1 MKPIKYLL
9 VGFCFFN
16 VLALEAQVVEYVR
29 ASWREDPSRTLSLIW
44 NAPSEDGLEHTLYY
58 DTKDHGQ
65 NVNSYAYKSRSHFV
79 RDYKG
84 MQNTYVRL
92 SDLVPGER
100 YYFLIQTPEGTSRR
114 YWFETIPDSKSSRL
128 SFIAGG
134 DSRTNHFARKRGNEL
149 VAKLRAH
156 AVFFDGDMTTFG
168 TGWEWRRWM
177 DHWQETIAPDGRIT
191 PIIVARGNHEKSDRM
206 VQYLFDTPRKAYY
219 HLTFADGLFDSFILN
234 SEGVIGGDQ
243 TRWLESS
250 LIKSHERQATWRFS
264 MYHVPMRPH
273 TDNKP
278 FGTHQYRYWA
288 PLFHQYDVQLIM
300 EGDSHTVKTTYP
312 LRPTSQDGHE
322 DGFVRDD
329 MTGNVYIGEGTW
341 GAPLRDNNNDRSWTR
356 SSGSFAQFKWIFVD
370 KDKMEIRTVLFEDID
385 RVDYVHEDQRFEIPK
400 GLQLWKDRNGDVAV
414 VISNRNLYFQVPYRD
429 AQFDIHL
436 ELERLMASIF

>member
-1 MKPIKYLL
+1 MNLSKWLL
-9 VGFCFFN
+9 SSFCFLH
-16 VLALEAQVVEYVR
+16 VLGLQAQVVEYVR
-29 ASWREDPSRTLSLIW
+29 ASWRDDPSRTMNLIW
-44 NAPSEDGLEHTLYY
+44 NAPQENGTRHVLYY
-58 DTKDHGQ
+58 DTQDHGE
-65 NVNSYAYKSRSHFV
+65 NIHSYSYKTRAHFV

-92 SDLVPGER
+92 NELRPGER

-114 YWFETIPDSKSSRL
+114 YWFETIPDSKYTRL

-168 TGWEWRRWM
+168 TGWEWRQWM
-177 DHWQETIAPDGRIT
+177 DHWQETISPDGRIT

-206 VQYLFDTPRKAYY
+206 MEYLFDTPRGVFYR
-219 HLTFADGLFDSFILN
+219 LSFADGLFDAFVLN

-243 TRWLESS
+243 TRWLERS
-250 LIKSHERQATWRFS
+250 LQKSLRAQSTWRYA

-273 TDNKP
+273 TESKP
-278 FGTHQYRYWA
+278 FGTLQYRYWA
-288 PLFHQYDVQLIM
+288 PLFDDYNVQLVM

-312 LRPTSQDGHE
+312 IRPSSEDGHE

-329 MTGNVYIGEGTW
+329 EKGSVYIGEGTW
-341 GAPLRDNNNDRSWTR
+341 GAPLRDNNNERSWTR
-356 SSGSFAQFKWIFVD
+356 SSGSFSQFKWIFVD
-370 KDKMEIRTVLFEDID
+370 HEKIEIRTAMFEDVD
-385 RVDYVHEDQRFEIPK
+385 DVDYVRGDNRFEVPR
-400 GLQLWKDRNGDVAV
+400 GLKLWSDSHGERVV
-414 VISNRNLYFQVPYRD
+414 VIENNDPYFPVPYKD
-429 AQFDIHL
+429 AQFNMQL
-436 ELERLMASIF
+436 EFEFLMAGSF